1 MGDSGDAQTSTG
13 EPRPSRGLNFEA
25 LKLHVLTHKI
35 DCGLW
40 AIRILAIL
48 FAIGYFIP
56 IFGNAQSAYYKVL
69 IANAAISALRLHQR
83 LGRVTFTRE
92 FLAQLLTEDS
102 CHYLFYSLI
111 FLYVAPLS
119 SLFIRS
125 DPFRGRASQLTPF
138 YYQFLTQRYASRR
151 NPYTPN
157 MFCELHILLESTMG
171 RASLLTP
178 FIYYQFLTQRYV
190 SRRNPYTPNMFRELH
205 ILFESTMGRASQL
218 TPFIYYQFLTQ
229 RYASRRN
236 PYTPN
241 MFCELHIL
249 FESTMGRASLL
260 TPFIYYQFLTQRY
273 ASRRNPYTR
282 NMFRELRIL
291 CENTAAKPSVPA
303 VVKRA
308 LLAGVAFTCR
318 LAPAQ
323 VVPGQQQ

>member
-119 SLFIRS
+119 LVVVPIVLFCTLHSASYSLTLLDTLGQNSWWGARLLISLVEFQSLNIL
-125 DPFRGRASQLTPF
+125 RAVAFT
-138 YYQFLTQRYASRR
+138 
-151 NPYTPN
+151 
-157 MFCELHILLESTMG
+157 EILLMPYCII
-171 RASLLTP
+171 L
-178 FIYYQFLTQRYV
+178 IFL
-190 SRRNPYTPNMFRELH
+190 
-205 ILFESTMGRASQL
+205 
-218 TPFIYYQFLTQ
+218 
-229 RYASRRN
+229 
-236 PYTPN
+236 
-241 MFCELHIL
+241 
-249 FESTMGRASLL
+249 GRASLL